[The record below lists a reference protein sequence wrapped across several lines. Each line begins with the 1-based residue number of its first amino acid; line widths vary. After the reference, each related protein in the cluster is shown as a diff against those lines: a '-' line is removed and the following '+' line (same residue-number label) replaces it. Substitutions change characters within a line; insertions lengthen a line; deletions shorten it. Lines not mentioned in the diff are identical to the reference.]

1 MSRKSLGLLIRN
13 IREDKKN
20 LSLRDVKDKLADLGV
35 KMSIVT
41 ISHIENGRYQTSRK
55 NLKDLANVLDVS
67 VDLFFAEINQVDD
80 QVGETIRKK
89 PDQVP
94 EFLRTAKN
102 LNDEDWGKL
111 SEFVKNL
118 KKNKK

>member
-13 IREDKKN
+13 IREVKKN

-41 ISHIENGRYQTSRK
+41 ISHIENGRYQTSRQ

-67 VDLFFAEINQVDD
+67 VDLFFAEINQFDD
-80 QVGETIRKK
+80 QVGETIREK

-102 LNDEDWGKL
+102 LNEADWEKL

>member
-13 IREDKKN
+13 IREVKKN

>member
-13 IREDKKN
+13 IREVKKN

-41 ISHIENGRYQTSRK
+41 ISHIENGRYQTSRQ

>member
-1 MSRKSLGLLIRN
+1 MSRESLGLLIRK
-13 IREDKKN
+13 IRKEKD
-20 LSLRDVKDKLADLGV
+20 LSLRDMKDKLGNLDV

-41 ISHIENGRYQTSRK
+41 ISHIENGRYKTSRQ
-55 NLKDLANVLDVS
+55 NLKDLAIILNVN

-80 QVGETIRKK
+80 QVGDIIREK

-94 EFLRTAKN
+94 EFLRTAKD

-118 KKNKK
+118 KKNKNK

>member
-1 MSRKSLGLLIRN
+1 MSRKSLGLLIRK
-13 IREDKKN
+13 IRKEKQ
-20 LSLRDVKDKLADLGV
+20 LSLRGMKEKLGDLGV
-35 KMSIVT
+35 EMSIVT
-41 ISHIENGRYQTSRK
+41 ISHIENGRYQTSRQ

-80 QVGETIRKK
+80 QVGEIIREK

>member
-13 IREDKKN
+13 IRKEKK
-20 LSLRDVKDKLADLGV
+20 LSLRGMKEKLGDLGV
-35 KMSIVT
+35 EMSIVT
-41 ISHIENGRYQTSRK
+41 ISHIENGRYQTSRQ

-80 QVGETIRKK
+80 QVGETIREK

-118 KKNKK
+118 KKNKNK

>member
-13 IREDKKN
+13 IREDKKK
-20 LSLRDVKDKLADLGV
+20 LSLRDVKDKLEELDV
-35 KMSIVT
+35 EMSIVT
-41 ISHIENGRYQTSRK
+41 ISHIENGRFQTSRK
-55 NLKDLANVLDVS
+55 NLKDLAKVLDVS

-80 QVGETIRKK
+80 QVGEIIRKK
-89 PDQVP
+89 PEQVP

-102 LNDEDWGKL
+102 LNNEDWEKL

>member
-13 IREDKKN
+13 IREDKKK
-20 LSLRDVKDKLADLGV
+20 LSLRDVKDKLGELDV

-41 ISHIENGRYQTSRK
+41 ISHIENGRYQTSRQ

-67 VDLFFAEINQVDD
+67 VDLFFAEITQVDD
-80 QVGETIRKK
+80 PVGETIREK

>member
-1 MSRKSLGLLIRN
+1 MLSSKSLGLLIRN
-13 IREDKKN
+13 IRKEKK
-20 LSLRDVKDKLADLGV
+20 LSLRGMKEKLGDLGV
-35 KMSIVT
+35 EMSIVT
-41 ISHIENGRYQTSRK
+41 ISHIENGRYQTSRQ
-55 NLKDLANVLDVS
+55 NLKDLANVLGVS

-80 QVGETIRKK
+80 QVGETIREK

>member
-13 IREDKKN
+13 IREQKK
-20 LSLRDVKDKLADLGV
+20 LSLRDMKDKLEDLDV
-35 KMSIVT
+35 EMSIVT
-41 ISHIENGRYQTSRK
+41 ISHIENGRYQTSRQ
-55 NLKDLANVLDVS
+55 NLKDLAKVLDVS

-80 QVGETIRKK
+80 QVGEIIRKK
-89 PDQVP
+89 PEQVP

-102 LNDEDWGKL
+102 LNNEDWEKL